1 MIPYH
6 QPVDEDHPLG
16 AKAARDGIPA
26 LRAEAA
32 RISGAIAA
40 CSAAVRFYQIKIEA
54 VLGALASE
62 VEAMPDPACL
72 TPIEIGLTPDD
83 FDTAETVI
91 KRLQEDDPNLS
102 IDDCLNEIFSTG
114 LAELKLVHHLIS
126 SPRKVTP

>member
-62 VEAMPDPACL
+62 VEVMPDPSCL
-72 TPIEIGLTPDD
+72 TPIEIGLTPSD
-83 FDTAETVI
+83 FDTAEIVI
-91 KRLQEDDPNLS
+91 RRFQEVDPNLS
-102 IDDCLNEIFSTG
+102 IDDCLNEIFTTG
-114 LAELKLVHHLIS
+114 LSTLAHRLI
-126 SPRKVTP
+126 PTP